1 MKTTNIIAAVL
12 FVAVG
17 VLAFIAGFADKD
29 VTDFALGLGMLVSAL
44 LFGTFSTVLLLLEG
58 IREELRNI
66 QNMAQRSGAASPP

>member
-29 VTDFALGLGMLVSAL
+29 VTDFALGLGMLVLPCSLERSA
-44 LFGTFSTVLLLLEG
+44 
-58 IREELRNI
+58 
-66 QNMAQRSGAASPP
+66 RSYYY